1 MSSNS
6 STSTRTSSKTSRQQ
20 TVTSLKRSIS
30 PTMTLAVERS
40 SEKRRRQRE
49 QRKRK
54 AASSSS
60 SGIIIKINDDIEQE
74 NGDDDDDIVS
84 IKSEKSKQQRRNKQ
98 RQASNSSVEYVQII
112 NNDKQSV
119 PSLNNIENLKVKSNI
134 DDKEIIICHSPP
146 SVKKV
151 ISSSDKNHA
160 KTSVNDDGIHKV
172 NGHQVFLGRYLLVE
186 FMERNGPTKE
196 PVGSKIYRPEL

>member
-6 STSTRTSSKTSRQQ
+6 STSTRTLSKTSRQQ
-20 TVTSLKRSIS
+20 TVTSLKRSLS

-49 QRKRK
+49 QRKEK
-54 AASSSS
+54 AASLS
-60 SGIIIKINDDIEQE
+60 SGISIKIDDDIEQE
-74 NGDDDDDIVS
+74 NGDDDDIIS
-84 IKSEKSKQQRRNKQ
+84 IKSEKPKQQRRNKQ

-151 ISSSDKNHA
+151 ISSSDKSHA

-172 NGHQVFLGRYLLVE
+172 NGHQVFLGRYLTVE
-186 FMERNGPTKE
+186 FMERNRPTKK
-196 PVGSKIYRPEL
+196 PVGSKIYKPEL